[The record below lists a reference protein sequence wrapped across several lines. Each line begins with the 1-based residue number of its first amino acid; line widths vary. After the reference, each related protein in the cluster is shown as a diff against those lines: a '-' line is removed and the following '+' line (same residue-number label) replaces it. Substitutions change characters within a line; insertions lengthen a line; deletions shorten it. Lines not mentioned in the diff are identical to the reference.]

1 MMQHE
6 LPAVAVVDDNRLLRQ
21 HLVTRLQGNYRV
33 VFEADSGI
41 TMQHCLLSNLEQDL
55 PLAILMDI
63 EMDDMDGIEATR
75 WVKAN
80 FASTKV
86 IMLTVMDDEERVWQS
101 IVAGADSYILKDE
114 PREKLLACIH
124 DTLDGGAYM
133 SPGIARKA
141 MKLMQQQAALPHL
154 DAQSQMAE
162 LTRRELEILQLLQE
176 GLTYKQIA
184 DRIYISAHTAK
195 THIHNIYEKLQVR
208 NKVEASNKLKQFVR
222 PRV

>member
-1 MMQHE
+1 MIHHE
-6 LPAVAVVDDNRLLRQ
+6 LPTVAVVDDNRLLRQ

-41 TMQHCLLSNLEQDL
+41 SMQQCLLANPEQDL

-75 WVKAN
+75 WAKAN
-80 FASTKV
+80 FGSIKV

-101 IVAGADSYILKDE
+101 IMAGADSYILKDE
-114 PREKLLACIH
+114 PREKLLACIQ
-124 DTLDGGAYM
+124 DTLEGGAYM

-141 MKLMQQQAALPHL
+141 MKLLQQQAGPPAEVVNKQL
-154 DAQSQMAE
+154 AE

-208 NKVEASNKLKQFVR
+208 NKVEASNKLKQFAR